1 MSSPDQPPL
10 NLNENHLIAKG
21 SIRKIY
27 ARPGSKDQII
37 KIYRRSKT
45 PEQQKRQLHIRKL
58 PWLRHP
64 ITFDQNRYDLREI
77 NRLEKRLGATLWQHF
92 PKTPAILPTNF
103 GPGLIQQRILNHDGT
118 DAESLTAALTT
129 TQDKPA
135 LLASLNEFRTFL
147 ANHHIVIRDLHPNNV
162 LVQYKQP
169 HQPTIIMV
177 DGFGNSDYIKFASY
191 LKIFND
197 QKLERKFT
205 RLINAL
211 P

>member
-1 MSSPDQPPL
+1 MSSPSQPPL
-10 NLNENHLIAKG
+10 ELTEKHLIATG

-27 ARPGSKDQII
+27 AMPGTTDQII

-45 PEQQKRQLHIRKL
+45 PEKQKRELHIRKL

-77 NRLEKRLGATLWQHF
+77 NRLEKRLGAILWQHF
-92 PKTPAILPTNF
+92 PKTPTILPTNL
-103 GPGLIQQRILNHDGT
+103 GPGLAQQRILNHDGT
-118 DAESLTAALTT
+118 DAESLKSAMVSS
-129 TQDKPA
+129 QDKTA
-135 LLASLNEFRTFL
+135 ILTSLNQFRTFL
-147 ANHHIVIRDLHPNNV
+147 SNHHIVIRDLHPNNV

-191 LKIFND
+191 FKIFND